1 MEDAA
6 DLKSAPRE
14 GVWVRIPSSAP
25 ASFSYENRP
34 PEQFRG
40 GTCFVGASGVL
51 TAKLTATGF
60 EKALFRENLPHFLG
74 GLPLGFLEDVRVSVE
89 SHNDGA
95 VTQGLHYFPGLDP
108 LGDHQAGAG
117 VSQIMEPV
125 AA

>member
-40 GTCFVGASGVL
+40 GLFCWRFW
-51 TAKLTATGF
+51 GF
-60 EKALFRENLPHFLG
+60 
-74 GLPLGFLEDVRVSVE
+74 DSQVD
-89 SHNDGA
+89 SHG
-95 VTQGLHYFPGLDP
+95 
-108 LGDHQAGAG
+108 
-117 VSQIMEPV
+117 I
-125 AA
+125 